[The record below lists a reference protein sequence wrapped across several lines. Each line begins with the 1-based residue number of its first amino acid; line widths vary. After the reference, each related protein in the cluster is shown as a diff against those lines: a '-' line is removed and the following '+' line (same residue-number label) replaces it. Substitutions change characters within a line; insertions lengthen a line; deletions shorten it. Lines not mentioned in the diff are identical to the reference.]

1 MDQDEQLCVLASP
14 TVLAAEVR
22 QSHILQRDLLQEAG
36 TLAARVAGHD
46 LAAPQP
52 IAEPGQAAVAV
63 ERVCQEVPGRKGCDK
78 RFVNAMKEGKRTAGV
93 SNVCQGLTG
102 WRGSAGCRRLRE

>member
-46 LAAPQP
+46 LATPQP

-63 ERVCQEVPGRKGCDK
+63 ERVCQEVTGRKRCDR
-78 RFVNAMKEGKRTAGV
+78 RFVKAMKKQSYSWSQHAR
-93 SNVCQGLTG
+93 QGLTG
-102 WRGSAGCRRLRE
+102 WRGSAECRRLRE